1 MNSEQKSAFEEVKR
15 NHNIFITGSAG
26 TGKSFTLEHI
36 IKWARDEKKHIAVTA
51 STGSSSYLIRGRTI
65 HSYLG
70 IGLAKKSASELA
82 EYVKYKKPFI
92 VKKVKS
98 LDILILDE
106 VSMINSELLDKIDK
120 FLSIIRGSS
129 KSFGGVQVILCG
141 DFCQLP
147 PIEGKYSFNAECWSI
162 AKIKT
167 ISLTKQM
174 RQNNDET
181 FKLMLEELRW
191 GICSD
196 SNYKKLRSLKN
207 TKVSHGII
215 PTILYSMNIDVDKI
229 NSDKFK
235 SLIENG
241 AKTLIYK
248 TKLSS
253 SNTSTKF
260 WVDSYKIP
268 ETLELCVGAQVML
281 TWNISQDNGLING
294 SRGIVTE
301 LTTLGPRVKFVDG
314 NELIIE
320 SFKLK
325 SEECEDIWVSF
336 MPIKLAWATTIHK
349 SQGMTLDA
357 VVIDLG
363 KSIFEYGQ
371 AYTALSRV
379 RNLDSVV
386 VLDISKKSF
395 KTHKD
400 VLEFYGKIIS

>member
-1 MNSEQKSAFEEVKR
+1 MNKEQKAAFEEVKKGR
-15 NHNIFITGSAG
+15 NIFITGNAG

-36 IKWARDEKKHIAVTA
+36 IKWARDEKKHIGVTA
-51 STGSSSYLIRGRTI
+51 STGSASYLIRGRTI

-92 VKKVKS
+92 VKKMKT
-98 LDILILDE
+98 LDILMLDE
-106 VSMINSELLDKIDK
+106 ISMINSELLDKIDK

-129 KSFGGVQVILCG
+129 KPFGGIQIILCG

-147 PIEGKYSFNAECWSI
+147 PIEGKYSFNAECWSN

-167 ISLTKQM
+167 ISLTEQM

-181 FKLMLEELRW
+181 FKLILEELRW
-191 GICSD
+191 GVCSD
-196 SNYKKLRSLKN
+196 ANYKKLRSLKN
-207 TKVSHGII
+207 TKISHGII

-229 NSDKFK
+229 NTDKFK
-235 SLIENG
+235 LLIENG
-241 AKTLIYK
+241 AKTHIYK

-253 SNTSTKF
+253 SNISTKF

-281 TWNISQDNGLING
+281 TWNISQDDGLING
-294 SRGIVTE
+294 SRGIISE
-301 LTTLGPRVKFVDG
+301 LTTLGPRIKFVNG
-314 NELIIE
+314 NEVIIE

-336 MPIKLAWATTIHK
+336 MPIKLAWASTIHK
-349 SQGMTLDA
+349 CQGMTLDA

-386 VLDISKKSF
+386 ILDISKKSF

-400 VLEFYGKIIS
+400 VLEFYGKIII